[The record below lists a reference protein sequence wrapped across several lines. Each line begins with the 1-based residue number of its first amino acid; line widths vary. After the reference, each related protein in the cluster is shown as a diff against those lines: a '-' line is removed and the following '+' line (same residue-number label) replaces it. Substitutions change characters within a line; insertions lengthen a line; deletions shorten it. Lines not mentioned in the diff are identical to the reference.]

1 MCGTLLLMV
10 YRRDEV
16 LAKLASVKQELR
28 EKHHVQR
35 LELFGSVAHDQ
46 ATPESDIDV
55 MVTFEPDAMI
65 DLFDLGRLM
74 AYLED
79 LFDAEDRVDLVERD
93 CVRPRLRDRIY
104 GEAIDAA

>member
-1 MCGTLLLMV
+1 MV

-16 LAKLASVKQELR
+16 LAKLASVRDELR
-28 EKHHVQR
+28 EKHRVQR

-55 MVTFEPDAMI
+55 MVTFEPDAKI
-65 DLFDLGRLM
+65 DLFDVGRLV
-74 AYLED
+74 AFLEE
-79 LFDAEDRVDLVERD
+79 LLDAEDRVDLVERD
-93 CVRPRLRDRIY
+93 SVRPRLRERIY